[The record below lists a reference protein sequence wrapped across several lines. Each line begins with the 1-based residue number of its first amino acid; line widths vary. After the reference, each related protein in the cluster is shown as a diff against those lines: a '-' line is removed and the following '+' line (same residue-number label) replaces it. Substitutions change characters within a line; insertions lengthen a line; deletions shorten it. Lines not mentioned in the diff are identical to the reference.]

1 MQGHPLDNFIFTV
14 GSTNRQGHSRLHTLS
29 EFLTLPD
36 SIVTRHQDAKPIPIG
51 RRYTFGRL
59 RDAVKEELG
68 DAGKGF
74 EFIVP
79 NAAQG
84 EARFKVHDQASLS
97 RTGGQ
102 KPEPGKA
109 HGHTCSSKSEAQGG
123 PTTGIYIPETTEPDG
138 PPWVH
143 TTTPREDRGKAAAEA
158 VIATEDDD
166 EDTDGI
172 LGFLRRKNLIK
183 GDKVRA
189 LAWTFNI
196 DNADTMD
203 MDTTWKVPGML
214 SEATISQCGFVY
226 ELGLRLR
233 EETSMQ
239 GIYNADGVG
248 CGKTF
253 TTFMLLVLRRL
264 ASLTSQHLKEHPD
277 EHIWSVENGGRCAFT
292 QSIGIQ
298 CVCEKNS
305 ILEVLLDRLPNSYS
319 VVTAPIA
326 VASVWEDHYIDFI
339 EPVFTGANFPFRG
352 EPVLHA
358 YNWHDKTSLRPLG
371 QSPHLSLASFMV
383 EPILPRMSKSN
394 ARRVHKDAPARSRWT
409 VDELGEALENGP
421 NATQVSFRPH
431 HAFTPQHSMSLIIVG
446 RERLSLYASSTGTPD
461 SDVVEC
467 WVKTAGK
474 PARAV
479 EVAKCFLLD
488 PSVIICDE
496 AQEYKGKDSKIAKA
510 LLGLWQ
516 RKERL
521 QQAAPFAVFLSATP
535 AIKDLSDLEMAS
547 SIINRQQGRHAK
559 VMAALRLA
567 DRHSNERNSPSYIDA
582 IRAACRAVDMW
593 MISRAGYSPMLD
605 QGCRISALHPPPE
618 TIAKAF
624 DTPQELRRALGET
637 IDKVRGGMVEHNVR
651 VDPAAFEHVMM
662 SVKGADLMLKA
673 GSVPGLQA
681 CVTADSNFPYSMGR
695 VEEDIQAY
703 NDMRR
708 RRDSAYFQKLDL
720 LTRND
725 PMFVAMANIV
735 SQASQGKVASKPHH
749 QVSSSPLHVILFTQH
764 PCNAAAAYIYLR
776 ENCGRRADV
785 VCLLSDTKP
794 AARAEKLG
802 ELRRSSQGRRVDKGD
817 KSIIVI
823 TTFRLGGFG
832 LNDFVFCNLM
842 IQLGEPQT
850 QAGLI
855 QAIGR
860 VARRGQTKK
869 TFRFYLKRE
878 GSESEE
884 LLRIRNE
891 RRTGV
896 CHEQLGQ
903 MRLFQG
909 LTLH

>member
-36 SIVTRHQDAKPIPIG
+36 SILTRHQDAKPIPIG

-59 RDAVKEELG
+59 RDAVKAELG
-68 DAGKGF
+68 DTGKGF
-74 EFIVP
+74 EFIVL
-79 NAAQG
+79 NAAQVAANIEG
-84 EARFKVHDQASLS
+84 GKLDLASPSFEARLVPADREDRYPRQETPIAIHTVPSQKAKAKTPRVHN
-97 RTGGQ
+97 
-102 KPEPGKA
+102 
-109 HGHTCSSKSEAQGG
+109 
-123 PTTGIYIPETTEPDG
+123 
-138 PPWVH
+138 
-143 TTTPREDRGKAAAEA
+143 TTPREDQGKAAAKA

-183 GDKVRA
+183 GDKV
-189 LAWTFNI
+189 
-196 DNADTMD
+196 
-203 MDTTWKVPGML
+203 PGML
-214 SEATISQCGFVY
+214 SEATIAQCAFMY
-226 ELGLRLR
+226 ELGRRLR

-248 CGKTF
+248 YSKTF

-277 EHIWSVENGGRCAFT
+277 QHIWSVENGGRCAFT

-298 CVCEKNS
+298 CVCKKNS
-305 ILEVLLDRLPNSYS
+305 ILEVLLDRLPESYS

-339 EPVFTGANFPFRG
+339 EPTFIGVNFPFRG

-358 YNWHDKTSLRPLG
+358 YNWHKKTSLRPLE
-371 QSPHLSLASFMV
+371 QLPPCSLASFM
-383 EPILPRMSKSN
+383 
-394 ARRVHKDAPARSRWT
+394 
-409 VDELGEALENGP
+409 
-421 NATQVSFRPH
+421 
-431 HAFTPQHSMSLIIVG
+431 
-446 RERLSLYASSTGTPD
+446 
-461 SDVVEC
+461 
-467 WVKTAGK
+467 
-474 PARAV
+474 
-479 EVAKCFLLD
+479 
-488 PSVIICDE
+488 
-496 AQEYKGKDSKIAKA
+496 
-510 LLGLWQ
+510 

-521 QQAAPFAVFLSATP
+521 EQAAPFAVFLSATP

-547 SIINRQQGRHAK
+547 SIINRQQGQHLR
-559 VMAALRLA
+559 VIAALWLA
-567 DRHSNERNSPSYIDA
+567 DRHSNDRDSAAYIDA
-582 IRAACRAVDMW
+582 IHAACRAVNKW

-605 QGCRISALHPPPE
+605 QGCRISALHLLPE
-618 TIAKAF
+618 TITRTF
-624 DTPQELRRALGET
+624 DMPQELRRALGET
-637 IDKVRGGMVEHNVR
+637 IDKVRGGIVEHNVR
-651 VDPAAFEHVMM
+651 VDPATFEHVIM

-703 NDMRR
+703 NDVRR
-708 RRDSAYFQKLDL
+708 RCDSAYFQKLDL

-725 PMFVAMANIV
+725 PMFLAIANIV
-735 SQASQGKVASKPHH
+735 SQASQGKVANRPHH
-749 QVSSSPLHVILFTQH
+749 QVSSSPLHIILFTQH

-776 ENCGRRADV
+776 EKCNRRADV

-794 AARAEKLG
+794 AARAKKLG
-802 ELRRSSQGRRVDKGD
+802 ELQRSSQGRRVDNSG
-817 KSIIVI
+817 KSIVVI
-823 TTFRLGGFG
+823 TTFCLGGFS
-832 LNDFVFCNLM
+832 LNDFIFCNLM
-842 IQLGEPQT
+842 IQLGEPQM

-909 LTLH
+909 LTLQ